1 MKCGYIAIIGRANV
15 GKSTLLN
22 HLLGQKIAIVS
33 AKPQTTRTRILGILS
48 LPEAQMLFLDTPG
61 IHRGGT
67 RLNRR
72 MVQAALGALVGA
84 DLCLYLFDASQPT
97 TSPDEPVVDRIRRS
111 GIPTIAVVNKIDL
124 IKKDRMIPLLDRL
137 AQGTPFTDIV
147 PISAMTGHNV
157 DRLLEVVSGYLPEG
171 DALYPEDQVTDV
183 PLRTLASE
191 FIREKIL
198 DKTRQEI
205 PHAVAVALDRYE
217 EDPEKGLARIHAT
230 IYVERESQK
239 GIVIGKEGAMLK
251 AVGHEA
257 RLEIERVSGM
267 RVYLELWVKVMKGW
281 RDDESMLDEFGY

>member
-48 LPEAQMLFLDTPG
+48 LPDAQMLFLDTPG

-72 MVQAALGALVGA
+72 MVQTALDALGGA

-97 TSPDEPVVDRIRRS
+97 ILPDEPVVDRIRRS